1 MNLARTVSIR
11 NRRRKFE
18 LFLDFFRPGK
28 DTKILDVGV
37 TEIEY
42 SPGDNFIEK
51 LYAYPERITAVGL
64 EADREFRKRYP
75 QIPYVQ
81 ADGRT
86 LPFGDTSFDI
96 VFSNA
101 VIEHVGPYPEQL
113 RFLKE
118 LARVAPAGFVTT
130 PNRWFPIE
138 THTKL
143 PFVHYFPKPFADGCY
158 RLFGRPWAAGDFMFL
173 LSRRD
178 LERLAAD
185 ANLPD
190 VRIIA
195 NRVLGIPLTYSLLW
209 RRTP

>member
-1 MNLARTVSIR
+1 MGLARFVSLR

-18 LFLDFFRPGK
+18 LFLDYFRPGK
-28 DTKILDVGV
+28 STRILDVGV

-51 LYAYPERITAVGL
+51 LYPYPEKITAVGL
-64 EADREFRKRYP
+64 ESDREFRKRYP
-75 QIPYVQ
+75 HIPYVQ
-81 ADGRT
+81 SDGRK
-86 LPFGDTSFDI
+86 LPFEDHSYDI

-118 LARVAPAGFVTT
+118 LARVAPAGFITT
-130 PNRWFPIE
+130 PNRWFPVE

-143 PFVHYFPKPFADGCY
+143 PLVHYFPKRFADGCY
-158 RLFGRPWAAGDFMFL
+158 RLFGRPWAAGGFMFL
-173 LSRRD
+173 LSRHD
-178 LERLAAD
+178 LLCLAKEAG
-185 ANLPD
+185 LPN

-195 NRVLGIPLTYSLLW
+195 NRVVGLPLTYSLLW
-209 RRTP
+209 RR